1 MIRARQSKK
10 RSRSLSMTVSSSL
23 YNTNKLTSTW
33 LMRRVW
39 WGLGWWCRNGGMC
52 MHDEATTH
60 YIDIV
65 DQTTLGHRFIKEQF
79 SVTPRVGWQ
88 VDAFGHSAVQAYLLG
103 AEVGFDSLFFGRID
117 YQDGAKRRDDKSLE
131 FIWQASKSLGTSA
144 QIFSGAFPKNY
155 EPPTDNFYYEVN
167 DESPIVQDNIK
178 FFDYNVR
185 DRVDEF
191 VSAAVAQANVTR
203 TNHVMWT
210 MGTDFK
216 YQYART
222 WFRQMDKLIYY
233 VNQDG
238 RVNSL
243 YSTPSIYTSAKH
255 AANESWPLKTEDF
268 FPYAD
273 AINTYWTGFLS
284 SRPALKGYVRM
295 MSGYYL
301 AARQLEYFNGRA
313 EAGTG
318 PSTDSLGDALA
329 ILQHHDAV
337 SGTEQQHVADDYAK
351 RLSIGHT
358 KAEEVVAASFACL
371 VNPSKSCK
379 FQQDKFQQCPLL
391 NISYC
396 PPSEINLS
404 SGKKVVIVVYNPLG
418 WKREDVVR
426 IPVVDRNVAVRDSDG
441 QEVTSQLLPIPDA
454 TISLRS
460 FYSAAYLGKPSDVT
474 PKYWLAFTASV
485 APLGFNTYIISRG
498 KAAISERQIVGS
510 GLNNT
515 LKIGSGNLQLVYS
528 GRGGKLVQ
536 YNNSKNMVNAALEQS
551 YCFYAGDDGF
561 VDLQVSY
568 FPLPTNS
575 ASLNL
580 CNILP
585 LQKTLDRPPGHTSSN
600 QMVHIPSSMRRWYVR
615 FFPMDI
621 LQINQLPLYSSICI
635 SFAPLLYIYLSMDR
649 RHNNGNLIM
658 TEACYSEQVPFTVFR
673 GPVLDEVHQRIN
685 SWIYQITR
693 VYKEK
698 EHAEVEFAVG
708 PIPIDDGIGKEVVT
722 RITTTMRTNKTF
734 YTDSNGRDFLE
745 RVRDFRK
752 DWDLQVNQ
760 PVAGN
765 YYPINLGIYMKDDS
779 HELSILVD
787 RSVGGSSIV
796 DGQLELMVHR
806 RLFRDD
812 LKGIAEALNETVCV
826 LDECI
831 GLTVVR
837 KYYLRIDPSG
847 EGARWR

>member
-1 MIRARQSKK
+1 
-10 RSRSLSMTVSSSL
+10 
-23 YNTNKLTSTW
+23 
-33 LMRRVW
+33 
-39 WGLGWWCRNGGMC
+39 
-52 MHDEATTH
+52 
-60 YIDIV
+60 
-65 DQTTLGHRFIKEQF
+65 
-79 SVTPRVGWQ
+79 
-88 VDAFGHSAVQAYLLG
+88 
-103 AEVGFDSLFFGRID
+103 
-117 YQDGAKRRDDKSLE
+117 
-131 FIWQASKSLGTSA
+131 
-144 QIFSGAFPKNY
+144 
-155 EPPTDNFYYEVN
+155 
-167 DESPIVQDNIK
+167 
-178 FFDYNVR
+178 
-185 DRVDEF
+185 
-191 VSAAVAQANVTR
+191 
-203 TNHVMWT
+203 
-210 MGTDFK
+210 
-216 YQYART
+216 
-222 WFRQMDKLIYY
+222 
-233 VNQDG
+233 
-238 RVNSL
+238 
-243 YSTPSIYTSAKH
+243 
-255 AANESWPLKTEDF
+255 
-268 FPYAD
+268 
-273 AINTYWTGFLS
+273 
-284 SRPALKGYVRM
+284 
-295 MSGYYL
+295 

-498 KAAISERQIVGS
+498 KERQIVGS

-561 VDLQVSY
+561 VDLQASGAYIFKPNGSY
-568 FPLPTNS
+568 P
-575 ASLNL
+575 
-580 CNILP
+580 I
-585 LQKTLDRPPGHTSSN
+585 KHETL
-600 QMVHIPSSMRRWYVR
+600 
-615 FFPMDI
+615 
-621 LQINQLPLYSSICI
+621 
-635 SFAPLLYIYLSMDR
+635 
-649 RHNNGNLIM
+649 
-658 TEACYSEQVPFTVFR
+658 VPFTVFR

-698 EHAEVEFAVG
+698 EHAEVEFA
-708 PIPIDDGIGKEVVT
+708 
-722 RITTTMRTNKTF
+722 
-734 YTDSNGRDFLE
+734 
-745 RVRDFRK
+745 
-752 DWDLQVNQ
+752 
-760 PVAGN
+760 
-765 YYPINLGIYMKDDS
+765 
-779 HELSILVD
+779 
-787 RSVGGSSIV
+787 
-796 DGQLELMVHR
+796 
-806 RLFRDD
+806 
-812 LKGIAEALNETVCV
+812 
-826 LDECI
+826 
-831 GLTVVR
+831 
-837 KYYLRIDPSG
+837 
-847 EGARWR
+847 